1 MCFGNWNADNQRGT
15 ALRGGFDLEVAADL
29 EVPMLAVERRR
40 TAAMKKLNVRS
51 RAELA
56 RVAALHRW

>member
-1 MCFGNWNADNQRGT
+1 MDKLTEDEAAVVKRLANGQTNA
-15 ALRGGFDLEVAADL
+15 EIAADL
-29 EVPMLAVERRR
+29 EISLPVVERRR

-56 RVAALHRW
+56 RVAALRQW

>member
-1 MCFGNWNADNQRGT
+1 LKRVANGQTND
-15 ALRGGFDLEVAADL
+15 EVAADL
-29 EVPMLAVERRR
+29 QVTLPVVERRR

-56 RVAALHRW
+56 RVAALRQW